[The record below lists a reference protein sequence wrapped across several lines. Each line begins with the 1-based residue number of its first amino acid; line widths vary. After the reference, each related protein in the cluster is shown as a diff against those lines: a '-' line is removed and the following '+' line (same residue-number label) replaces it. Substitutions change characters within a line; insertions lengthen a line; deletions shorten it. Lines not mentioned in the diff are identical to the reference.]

1 MSNFQKPPN
10 NPYSDTYN
18 LRWRNHPNFSYKNQN
33 PIRPPPLGFQPQP
46 YEKKF
51 DLEELLKNYI
61 NSNETRFKNQEDM
74 ISKRSHDYLPSN
86 IEKNLKEEI
95 NAITLRSDKELEE
108 VENKSKEDVIEET
121 CWYFH
126 YLLI

>member
-1 MSNFQKPPN
+1 
-10 NPYSDTYN
+10 
-18 LRWRNHPNFSYKNQN
+18 
-33 PIRPPPLGFQPQP
+33 
-46 YEKKF
+46 
-51 DLEELLKNYI
+51 
-61 NSNETRFKNQEDM
+61 M
-74 ISKRSHDYLPSN
+74 ISERSLDYLPSN

-108 VENKSKEDVIEET
+108 VENKGKEDVIEET